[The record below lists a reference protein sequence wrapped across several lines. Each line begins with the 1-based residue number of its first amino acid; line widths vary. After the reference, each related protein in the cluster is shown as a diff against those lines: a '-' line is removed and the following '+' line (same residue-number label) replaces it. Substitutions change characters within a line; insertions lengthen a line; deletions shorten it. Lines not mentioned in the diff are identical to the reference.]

1 MSSAINYYDY
11 KMVIEQTVANY
22 YSFLGKFVP
31 SRFSRKERVFY
42 LDLLKNYN
50 IGQSR
55 VLYNMNDPD
64 KKERVLDIDIILNNM
79 KDYVELHNRQYFG
92 KLIYRVTL
100 NFTTLSRVYNK
111 LKNIFMYG
119 YNLNLKY
126 SDGLRGV
133 RNYIEIW
140 DQTYMVGSDSDEL
153 DNIDGKQTSVLFIN
167 DPKAITNIDEYDI
180 PVVLFDNRLGEF
192 LGIPVEFWRVLRRFV
207 LDCRSNLFL
216 EIMKRWDTI
225 LVQLSPCNNEND
237 FKQCSRVY
245 GRTKQNMA
253 IWGNCPKFNEKVQTL
268 DPSTIIFKN
277 NPKWEKENQRFKLG
291 LENHF

>member
-22 YSFLGKFVP
+22 YSFMGKILP
-31 SRFSRKERVFY
+31 ARFSRKERIFY
-42 LDLLKNYN
+42 LDILKNYN

-55 VLYNMNDPD
+55 VLYNINNPD
-64 KKERVLDIDIILNNM
+64 KNERVLDIDIILNNM
-79 KDYVELHNRQYFG
+79 KDYVELHNRKYFE
-92 KLIYRVTL
+92 KLIYRITL
-100 NFTTLSRVYNK
+100 NFTTISRVYNK

-126 SDGLRGV
+126 RDGIKGV

-140 DQTYMVGSDSDEL
+140 DQTYMVGSDSEDL
-153 DNIDGKQTSVLFIN
+153 DNIDEKQTSVLFIN
-167 DPKAITNIDEYDI
+167 DPKSVTNIEEYDI

-192 LGIPVEFWRVLRRFV
+192 LGIPVEYWRVLRRFV

-225 LVQLSPCNNEND
+225 LVQLTPCVNEND
-237 FKQCSRVY
+237 FKQCSRQY
-245 GRTKQNMA
+245 GRTKQDIA
-253 IWGNCPKFNEKVQTL
+253 IWGNCSKFNEKVQTL
-268 DPSTIIFKN
+268 NPNTILFKN
-277 NPKWEKENQRFKLG
+277 DPKWEKENQRFKVG
-291 LENHF
+291 L

>member
-22 YSFLGKFVP
+22 YSFRGKYLP
-31 SRFSRKERVFY
+31 ARFSKKERIFY
-42 LDLLKNYN
+42 LEILRNYN

-55 VLYNMNDPD
+55 VLYDINNTD
-64 KKERVLDIDIILNNM
+64 KNERVLDIDIILNNM
-79 KDYVELHNRQYFG
+79 KDFVELHNREYFG
-92 KLIYRVTL
+92 KLIYRITL

-126 SDGLRGV
+126 REGLRGI

-140 DQTYMVGSDSDEL
+140 DQTYMVGSGSEEL
-153 DNIDGKQTSVLFIN
+153 DAIDVKQTSVLFIN
-167 DPKAITNIDEYDI
+167 DPRSITNIDEYDI
-180 PVVLFDNRLGEF
+180 PVVLFDNRLGDF
-192 LGIPVEFWRVLRRFV
+192 LGIPVEYWRVLRRFV

-225 LVQLSPCNNEND
+225 LVKLTACTNENN
-237 FKQCSRVY
+237 FKQCSRQY
-245 GRTKQNMA
+245 GRTKHDIA

-277 NPKWEKENQRFKLG
+277 DPKWERENQRFKLG
-291 LENHF
+291 LE